1 MSRRRGN
8 NYQSNIVWRN
18 IIKVFYKDKKIGQ
31 DGVLERTLY
40 IPEYDTAGYLCQY
53 KAEQYIGD
61 KLRHGKVENWKFN
74 LLENRIYTV

>member
-1 MSRRRGN
+1 MN

-61 KLRHGKVENWKFN
+61 KLRHGKVETGSLIYWRTE
-74 LLENRIYTV
+74 LYTV

>member
-1 MSRRRGN
+1 MN

-61 KLRHGKVENWKFN
+61 
-74 LLENRIYTV
+74 